1 MINKIIVFGVIFLSF
16 IALHSSAQNF
26 QVEGNSLRNCV
37 IGNIGGKSVLYNSEL
52 DGSVSCYSLEGKKLW
67 RNPTTTPAV
76 MFEIVAADVNADGKD
91 DLLAASGDGNI
102 YCWDSKGTLLWK
114 FSSDHKVRF
123 SEVAALKTKKGIQI
137 FAGGND
143 FTLYELNGKG
153 ALISKTPIKGVVR
166 KIEVGNFLQPNEP
179 SIFVMTYTH
188 DKFNWEFMAFLNPQ
202 TKQVLKSFDNKTAN
216 SKTWSGFMLTDMSV
230 VDIDKDQRD
239 DLLFFGSKE
248 SAAFIALNSDFKEI
262 AIFKGGSKEKQ
273 RYAHTTGACLLP
285 NRNEIVMQFGGV
297 LYVCD
302 LKGKL
307 LQQSGVKNKGI
318 IYNDLAFD
326 PLSGKLF
333 GGGQVGGGNGIYS
346 YLTQN
351 ENWWKTEHQL
361 IGRMKDVETNL
372 ETLYKQTLKFT
383 LPTYQKP
390 SEKEWVMIGGP
401 SLLPEVD
408 KLKGAKMKLVKQ
420 YTWHENFDRANLVK
434 AIGKDA
440 LKRDKRGDYSMTRDA
455 MLKIATDNEANKVP
469 FAVWTG
475 HGTDPFYVSLET
487 MLAILKAAP
496 TMCYGFIYAEMENTE
511 DKRFIYFVDNYI
523 PELAEACRKQGN
535 AKLYFRY
542 KSIFWAASAHLEPW
556 KRIFFSGKYSDV
568 LVPSAEDTNSRTQDL
583 NFTGRVGMFASG
595 SVDNFAMRL
604 VEDNPTSWRPLSP
617 GGQRSVS
624 PYLRNGAIMAA
635 YGSRYGLIFNIAY
648 IDNPGMNI
656 LYALMKSGVLP
667 IVERENILS
676 IGSWHLIKDADEKL
690 IDDISNGH
698 DITLYTPNDE
708 DAVFSVA
715 EVNWS
720 GTSLPDHD
728 YSKAALGV
736 DYRWLNFMPKM
747 PNGMVPIVPSS
758 YEPTLA
764 KQAIPY
770 FVSNCKAGFVD
781 GKTVAAK
788 EFGSTIK
795 STVARGAAKL
805 PVLVEGASW
814 SAIKIDDNHTRIILV
829 DPGYIDPQDCKV
841 TVRFN
846 TKQPVSATDIL
857 SKENLKISDKSIQ
870 LIVPAGSM
878 RFIDLKY

>member
-1 MINKIIVFGVIFLSF
+1 MILKKITILLLF
-16 IALHSSAQNF
+16 IAIITGTYAQNF
-26 QVEGNSLRNCV
+26 AVEGNSLRSII
-37 IGNIGGKSVLYNSEL
+37 IGKQKTGHVLYTAEL
-52 DGSVSCYSLEGKKLW
+52 DGSVSCYTVDGKKLW
-67 RNPTTTPAV
+67 RNLTQSPAIL
-76 MFEIVAADVNADGKD
+76 FEIVTADVNGDGND

-102 YCWDSKGTLLWK
+102 YCWDSNGTLLWK

-123 SEVAALKTKKGIQI
+123 SEVAALKTKKGMQI

-143 FTLYELNGKG
+143 FALYELNGKG

-166 KIEVGNFLQPNEP
+166 KIEVGNFLQANEP
-179 SIFVMTYTH
+179 SIFVMTYAS
-188 DKFNWEFMAFLNPQ
+188 DKFNWAFMGFLDPQ
-202 TKQVLKSFDNKTAN
+202 TKQVQKSFDNKTAN

-230 VDIDKDQRD
+230 ADIDNDQRD

-248 SAAFIALNSDFKEI
+248 SSAFIALNSDFKEI
-262 AIFKGGSKEKQ
+262 ASFKGGNKEKQ
-273 RYAHTTGACLLP
+273 RYAHATGVCLLP
-285 NRNEIVMQFGGV
+285 NRNEIVMQYGGV

-302 LKGKL
+302 LNGKL
-307 LQQSGVKNKGI
+307 LHQSGEKNRGI

-326 PLSGKLF
+326 PLSGKLL

-346 YLTQN
+346 YLTKN
-351 ENWWKTEHQL
+351 ENWWKIEHQL

-383 LPTYQKP
+383 LPAYQKP

-408 KLKGAKMKLVKQ
+408 KLKEAKMKLVKQ
-420 YTWHENFDRANLVK
+420 YTWHEDFDRANLVK

-440 LKRDKRGDYSMTRDA
+440 LKRDKRGDYSMIRDA

-469 FAVWTG
+469 FTVWTG

-496 TMCYGFIYAEMENTE
+496 TMCYGFIYAEMENTT
-511 DKRFIYFVDNYI
+511 DKRFIYFVDSYV
-523 PELAEACRKQGN
+523 PELAEACRKQGK
-535 AKLYFRY
+535 AKLYFRF
-542 KSIFWAASAHLEPW
+542 KNIFWAASAHLDPW

-583 NFTGRVGMFASG
+583 NFAGRVGMFASG

-604 VEDNPTSWRPLSP
+604 VDDNPTSWRPLSP

-635 YGSRYGLIFNIAY
+635 YGSRYGLIFNIGY
-648 IDNPGMNI
+648 LENPGMNM

-715 EVNWS
+715 EVNWC
-720 GTSLPDHD
+720 GASLPDHD

-747 PNGMVPIVPSS
+747 PNGMVPIIPFS

-805 PVLVEGASW
+805 PVLVQGASW
-814 SAIKIDDNHTRIILV
+814 SAIKIDANHTRIILV

-846 TKQPVSATDIL
+846 TLQPTTATDIL
-857 SKENLKISDKSIQ
+857 SKESLKISDKSIQ
-870 LIVPAGSM
+870 LTVPAGSM